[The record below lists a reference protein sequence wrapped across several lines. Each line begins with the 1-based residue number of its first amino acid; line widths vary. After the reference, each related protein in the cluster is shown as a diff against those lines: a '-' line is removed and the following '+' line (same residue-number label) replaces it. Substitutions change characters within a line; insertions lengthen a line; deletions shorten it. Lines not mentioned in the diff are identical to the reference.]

1 MWTSVATGTVIAGVR
16 QVILQSRS
24 AGSYALILNDGV
36 GTAWRPWV
44 VVLDTA
50 VVSAGG
56 NLLGIEEFAFRCGGR
71 GLRFD
76 VQAAGPLVVRRDL
89 QAYYFVNSGL
99 NGRAWTLYR
108 WIV

>member
-1 MWTSVATGTVIAGVR
+1 MWTSIATGTVIAGVR
-16 QVILQSRS
+16 QVILQSRP
-24 AGSYALILNDGV
+24 AGNYALILNDV
-36 GTAWRPWV
+36 IGTAWRPWV

-50 VVSAGG
+50 VVPVAGDQIG
-56 NLLGIEEFAFRCGGR
+56 LQEFAFRCGGR

-76 VQAAGPLVVRRDL
+76 VQAAGALVVRRDL